1 MCDFEMIKGRPYP
14 MGASLI
20 DKGVNLAVAVKPG
33 RALTLCLY
41 SIEDGHRTKR
51 VDIPEEFRIGDVYA
65 FVIRGLDLK
74 KYTYSF
80 HDGGKMF
87 CDPYSVGLYGCEK
100 WGVRREKS
108 MFPESDDFDWEKD
121 RFPHLPLED
130 TIMYTLHVRGFTRHS
145 SSGVKN
151 RGYFEGIIEKIP
163 YIKELGVNQ
172 IELMPAY
179 DFNEI
184 ISVPD
189 IYVRSEHIPAES
201 VEAKAL
207 QETLRREKRAQK
219 KNSIN
224 YWGYSDDA
232 YYFAPKA
239 AYSATGVPMR
249 SMKEL
254 VKALHREGIELIM
267 QFYFPE
273 GTLPQLIVNC
283 VRFWVMEYHI
293 DGACLMGP
301 KIPAQSILSDPVLA
315 DTKLYMR
322 DLSALGKDRRRNTAL
337 VQDGFMYDMRRYLKS
352 DEDMLRSFVSH
363 QLDNP
368 VSHGVVNFITNY
380 YGFTLMDLVSYDRK
394 HNEENGED
402 NRDGTDYNFSWNCG
416 VEGRSR
422 RKYTRLL
429 RRRQIY
435 NALSFLFLSAGIP
448 KLMAGD
454 EFGNSQNGNNNAYN
468 QDNATTWLDWKD
480 AQRNEDILAFVKQM
494 ILMRKKSPLLR
505 QAHPKSLSDRNAVG
519 YPEVS
524 YHGEQA
530 WYPHYENYSRCIGC
544 MYTGRDEFMFTAYN
558 MYWIEENF
566 ALPKLPKD
574 KKWYVVM
581 KSSEGFVYETEPL
594 EDQEKILV
602 PGRTV
607 VILTGR

>member
-1 MCDFEMIKGRPYP
+1 MCDFEIIKGRPYP
-14 MGASLI
+14 LGAGLI
-20 DKGVNLAVAVKPG
+20 DGGVNLAVAVKPG
-33 RALTLCLY
+33 RALVLCLY
-41 SIEDGHRTKR
+41 SKEDGHRCER
-51 VDIPEEFRIGDVYA
+51 VDIPDEYRIGDIYA
-65 FVIRGLDLK
+65 FIIKGLDFR

-87 CDPYSVGLYGCEK
+87 CDPYSVGLFGCEK

-108 MFPESDDFDWEKD
+108 MFPEIDAFDWEGDKAP
-121 RFPHLPLED
+121 RIPLED
-130 TIMYTLHVRGFTRHS
+130 VIMYTLHVRGFTRHI

-151 RGYFEGIIEKIP
+151 RGFFEGIIEKIP
-163 YIKELGVNQ
+163 YLKELGINQ
-172 IELMPAY
+172 VELMPAY
-179 DFNEI
+179 DFDEI
-184 ISVPD
+184 IKHPD
-189 IYVRSEHIPAES
+189 NYVRANHLPAYS
-201 VEAKAL
+201 KEAGELEEAL
-207 QETLRREKRAQK
+207 KKEKRAIK
-219 KNSIN
+219 KSSIN
-224 YWGYSDDA
+224 YWGYTDEA

-239 AYSATGVPMR
+239 AYCATGAPMK

-254 VKALHREGIELIM
+254 VKAFHKEGIELIM

-273 GTLPQLIVNC
+273 GTIPQLIVHC
-283 VRFWVMEYHI
+283 VRYWVLEYHI
-293 DGACLMGP
+293 DGACVMGP
-301 KIPAQSILSDPVLA
+301 SLPAKQLLSDPMLA
-315 DTKLYMR
+315 DTKLYLR
-322 DLSALGKDRRRNTAL
+322 DLSDLGRDHRRNTAL

-352 DEDMLRSFVSH
+352 DEDMLRSFVTH

-368 VSHGVVNFITNY
+368 EAHGVINFITNY

-394 HNEENGED
+394 HNEDNGED

-416 VEGRSR
+416 VEGKSR
-422 RKYTRLL
+422 RKYTKLL
-429 RRRQIY
+429 RRRQIF

-480 AQRNEDILAFVKQM
+480 ADRNGDLLSFVKQM
-494 ILMRKKSPLLR
+494 IALRKKSTLLR
-505 QAHPKSLSDRNAVG
+505 QNRPKSLSDRNAVG

-544 MYTGRDEFMFTAYN
+544 MYSGRDEFLFTACN
-558 MYWIEENF
+558 MYWIEESF

-574 KKWYVVM
+574 KKWYVLM
-581 KSSEGFVYETEPL
+581 KSSDGFIYEKEPL

-602 PGRTV
+602 AGRTV
-607 VILTGR
+607 VLLTGR